1 MTASDDRETRRPR
14 KPATALQYAV
24 RLLSARPYSEKKLRE
39 KLAARGYEPSEIGY
53 ALKRLCDERLLDDR
67 RFAEEFVRA
76 RLSLRPRAAAVLARE
91 LRQRGIAA
99 GLAKSVAEELAPR
112 DSDAELA
119 RELVR
124 RKQSAYKNLEPE
136 TRYRRLSSLLARRG
150 FSYDTIRSVLREE
163 RHDPEE

>member
-1 MTASDDRETRRPR
+1 MTERDEAEKHRPR

-24 RLLSARPYSEKKLRE
+24 RLLSARPYSEKKLRD
-39 KLAARGYEPSEIGY
+39 KLTGRGYDRSDIEY
-53 ALKRLCDERLLDDR
+53 ALQRLRGERLIDDR

>member
-1 MTASDDRETRRPR
+1 MTASDNRETRRPR

-39 KLAARGYEPSEIGY
+39 KLAAREYERGEIEY
-53 ALKRLCDERLLDDR
+53 ALRRLREERLLDDR

-76 RLSLRPRAAAVLARE
+76 RLSLRPRAAAVLMRE
-91 LRQRGIAA
+91 LRQRGIA
-99 GLAKSVAEELAPR
+99 GPLAKSVAEELAPR

-119 RELVR
+119 RELIR
-124 RKQSAYKNLEPE
+124 RKQTAYKNLDPE
-136 TRYRRLSSLLARRG
+136 KRHRRLSSLLARRG

-163 RHDPEE
+163 YLEPEE